1 MYSDIDYIHDINYI
15 YKKLIMEK
23 TKKKV
28 WKTLCVLITACL
40 LFIFAF
46 AIKTRND
53 KIESYREQ
61 IDAVFTGRADLFYY
75 DENITEQFIAKYS
88 EDYKQG
94 NLMIIIEQ
102 LDEMMQE
109 EYSLIYY

>member
-28 WKTLCVLITACL
+28 CFMFAIYIT
-40 LFIFAF
+40 FT
-46 AIKTRND
+46 IKTRND

-88 EDYKQG
+88 EDYKQE

>member
-1 MYSDIDYIHDINYI
+1 
-15 YKKLIMEK
+15 MEK

-40 LFIFAF
+40 VFIFAF

-53 KIESYREQ
+53 KIKSYREQ
-61 IDAVFTGRADLFYY
+61 IDAVFTGSADLFYC
-75 DENITEQFIAKYS
+75 DENITEQFVAKYS
-88 EDYKQG
+88 EDYNQE
-94 NLMIIIEQ
+94 NFMIIIEQ
-102 LDEMMQE
+102 LEEMRHE

>member
-1 MYSDIDYIHDINYI
+1 
-15 YKKLIMEK
+15 MEI

-28 WKTLCVLITACL
+28 WKILCVLITSCL

-46 AIKTRND
+46 TIKTRND

-61 IDAVFTGRADLFYY
+61 IDAVFTGRADLFYC
-75 DENITEQFIAKYS
+75 DENITEQFIAKYR
-88 EDYKQG
+88 EDYNQG

-102 LDEMMQE
+102 LEEMRHE